1 MPISAI
7 PGAFALLALAVFAA
21 ALSPAASAPLLADAR
36 SAPVTAP
43 NQSAYGIVGRVSDHA
58 GVLAP
63 DQARALETLL
73 ADYERETAHQL
84 AVVIVPH
91 LSGEDIA
98 AFSLRTANAFGLGGR
113 DADDGMLVTVAIRE
127 RKIRVE
133 LGRGFE
139 PHIADEDVE
148 KIIRTRIAPELAKGH
163 FARGLEQGLR
173 DLMQRGRS
181 LVVSGRR

>member
-73 ADYERETAHQL
+73 ADYERETSHQL

-163 FARGLEQGLR
+163 FARGLEQGLQ